1 MDPSIVN
8 TAVEVAKECYC
19 VLPLLNGSGGNRRES
34 VITNED
40 YEMVLSDNTVNNTR
54 HKTQNLGLFT
64 LSRVSCLLLLLCCF
78 PSRATYVEK
87 DTLPVLH
94 TK

>member
-1 MDPSIVN
+1 VDPSIVN

-40 YEMVLSDNTVNNTR
+40 YEMVLIDNKN
-54 HKTQNLGLFT
+54 KTQDLGLFYSVT
-64 LSRVSCLLLLLCCF
+64 SVLSI
-78 PSRATYVEK
+78 PM
-87 DTLPVLH
+87 LPLKSDVCRKRYFASV
-94 TK
+94 T